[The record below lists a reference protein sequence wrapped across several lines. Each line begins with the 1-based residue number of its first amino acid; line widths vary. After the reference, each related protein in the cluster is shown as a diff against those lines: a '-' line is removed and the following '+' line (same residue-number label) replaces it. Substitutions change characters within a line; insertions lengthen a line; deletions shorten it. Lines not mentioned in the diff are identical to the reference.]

1 MMTRDDKVK
10 TLKLHLAGLYQ
21 KEAEVEDFQAG
32 HPGLSFDCLS
42 LYWLKN
48 FYYQQ
53 GKHKNKQ
60 AGLVWKKVQEIQADF
75 QKCRGAIHGAR
86 ENVKYLLRIDDFPHW
101 SVGLDAFRRFLE
113 ILRKDEVTCLL
124 GVTPC
129 LSSDRHN
136 PENHT
141 FRDLT
146 AEEISTLS
154 DPLIEIALHGF
165 THQTRQRKFH
175 SEFIGL
181 SANETENCLGKALG
195 KFDDYNLK
203 TDAFIPPFNTIDFRN
218 YEALKK
224 RFRII
229 CGGPETIRN
238 FGFKITPIYLSGALY
253 VPSYRPLC
261 GRAEMAADFLETF
274 KPTGILPITL
284 HWAGEA
290 NNDFAGVKRLVS
302 LIKGKTARWES
313 LP

>member
-1 MMTRDDKVK
+1 MTREDKVK
-10 TLKLHLAGLYQ
+10 TLKLHLAGLYP
-21 KEAEVEDFQAG
+21 KEAEVEDFQIARS
-32 HPGLSFDCLS
+32 GLNFDCLS

-60 AGLVWKKVQEIQADF
+60 AGLVLKKMREIQADF
-75 QKCRGAIHGAR
+75 LKWKGPGETRP
-86 ENVKYLLRIDDFPHW
+86 EVKYLLRIDDFPHW
-101 SVGLDAFRRFLE
+101 NVGPDTFRKFLE
-113 ILRKDEVTCLL
+113 ILQKDAIPCLL

-129 LSSDRHN
+129 LSSARHN
-136 PENHT
+136 PENRDY
-141 FRDLT
+141 RDLT
-146 AEEISTLS
+146 AAEISILV

-175 SEFIGL
+175 SEFVGL
-181 SANETENCLGKALG
+181 SANETEDYLGKALE
-195 KFDDYNLK
+195 KFAAYNLK
-203 TDAFIPPFNTIDFRN
+203 TEAFIPPFNTIDLKN

-229 CGGPETIRN
+229 CGGPETIRY
-238 FGFKITPIYLSGALY
+238 FGFKITPLYLSDALY

-274 KPTGILPITL
+274 QPTGILPITL

-290 NNDFAGVKRLVS
+290 NDGFAGVKRLVN
-302 LIKGKTARWES
+302 LIKGKALRWKS
-313 LP
+313 LI